1 MQIGGGINHDCFR
14 KENRG
19 KAVALYSLMPFL
31 SPAVAPIMGGYLTQ
45 YISWR
50 WVFFATSIFDLVVQV
65 ACFFLLR
72 ETHHPTILR
81 NKAKALRKYTGRP
94 ELYTE
99 HEGPNHSMKKILMK
113 SLVRPFIMLT
123 TQPALQAM
131 SLFRG
136 FQYGIMYLVF
146 ATFGIVFEDM
156 YDQEIGRAS
165 LNYLS
170 LGVGFFIGLQ
180 VSGTLQDRVYKW
192 CKKHQ
197 IDPRSTRSTWAAFR
211 PSWFPGR
218 RHRRS
223 AGPEML
229 KMNTEYAGGGAGG
242 NFFLVPR
249 EAPSPPRPGVLRRT
263 PTGAA
268 EGIPEYRLPLI
279 IPFSLLIPIGLF
291 TYGWSAQHQLHWIV
305 PSVGVAIMSVGL
317 IVCFNCVQAYTVD
330 TYTTYSASATGAAA
344 FVRTM
349 CGFSFPLFAPRM
361 YAVLGIGWGNSLLGF
376 VAASFGMVA
385 PCLLWKYRIWL
396 RKRSTYCT
404 G

>member
-1 MQIGGGINHDCFR
+1 M
-14 KENRG
+14 
-19 KAVALYSLMPFL
+19 
-31 SPAVAPIMGGYLTQ
+31 TQ
-45 YISWR
+45 YVSWR
-50 WVFFATSIFDLVVQV
+50 WVFFTTSIFDLAVQV
-65 ACFFLLR
+65 ACFFFLK

-81 NKAKALRKYTGRP
+81 NKAKALRKYTKNQN
-94 ELYTE
+94 LHTE

-156 YDQEIGRAS
+156 YDQNVGRAS

-170 LGVGFFIGLQ
+170 LGVGFVIGLQ
-180 VSGTLQDRVYKW
+180 ISGTMQDRVYKW

-197 IDPRSTRSTWAAFR
+197 IDPRSSRETWSAFC
-211 PSWFPGR
+211 PAWIPR
-218 RHRRS
+218 RRKPVS
-223 AGPEML
+223 PEML
-229 KMNTEYAGGGAGG
+229 QASTEYDSGLGP
-242 NFFLVPR
+242 NIFLVPR
-249 EAPSPPRPGVLRRT
+249 KPVPFSPPRPNIGRLRRT

-279 IPFSLLIPIGLF
+279 IPFSMLIPTGLF
-291 TYGWSAQHQLHWIV
+291 IYGWSAQHTVHWIV
-305 PSVGVAIMSVGL
+305 PNIGVSIMSMGL

-344 FVRTM
+344 FIRTM
-349 CGFSFPLFAPRM
+349 CGFSFPLFAPKM
-361 YAVLGIGWGNSLLGF
+361 YDTLGIGWGNSLLGF
-376 VAASFGMVA
+376 VALTFGMVA
-385 PCLLWKYRIWL
+385 PCLLWKHGIWL